1 MNTVLENE
9 SAELFRA
16 HPVARRADP
25 AHIPA
30 LDGIRGLAILLVMM
44 THFILIQKGSKIDV
58 IVGAIGRFGWC
69 GVDLFFVL
77 SGFLIT
83 GILYDSKG
91 SQRYFRNFYA
101 RRTLRIFPLY
111 YFVVFVSLVVLPRLG
126 SFGEHFGHIG
136 KTWPTYWLYLSNFA
150 IAFTKDINHG
160 VLALTWS
167 LAIEE
172 QFYLLW
178 PLIVLSFGRQTLM
191 KICGAAVAVAILSRT
206 ALVLAGP
213 SQWLPWVPYNITI
226 CRMDGLAIG
235 AFVAL
240 ALRGPASIRSL
251 LRPAKFALPICI
263 IALFAIIGYH
273 RSMHWIGGPGQTIG
287 YTVLGL
293 IFATILVLTLNDS
306 GSGVARRFF
315 TQRWLRFLG
324 KYSYGLY
331 LFHFP
336 AHIIIH
342 DWVYGPDQFLHIGSS
357 RVPGQLIYI
366 VLSFALSLAMALL
379 SWHLLEKRF
388 LALKRFFPS
397 NAGRSPATPVIPQVP
412 ALQPA

>member
-1 MNTVLENE
+1 MTAVLEQE

-16 HPVARRADP
+16 HPVARRAEP

-58 IVGAIGRFGWC
+58 IVGAIGRFGWS

-83 GILYDSKG
+83 GILYDSKN
-91 SQRYFRNFYA
+91 SEHYFRNFYA

-111 YFVVFVSLVVLPRLG
+111 YFVVFISLVVLPRLG

-178 PLIVLSFGRQTLM
+178 PLIVLSCRRETLM
-191 KICGAAVAVAILSRT
+191 KICGIAVAVAILSRT

-213 SQWLPWVPYNITI
+213 AQWLPWVPYNITI

-240 ALRGPASIRSL
+240 ALRGPNSIRSL

-263 IALFAIIGYH
+263 IALFGIIGYH

-293 IFATILVLTLNDS
+293 IFASILVLTLNDA

-342 DWVYGPDQFLHIGSS
+342 DWVYGPEQFLSIGGS

-379 SWHLLEKRF
+379 SWHLLEKQF
-388 LALKRFFPS
+388 LALKRFFPTT
-397 NAGRSPATPVIPQVP
+397 ARDLAPVSIQSTI
-412 ALQPA
+412 AAASI